1 MLISVVDNTVQKKF
15 EVVKVDSQTK
25 QPLAGVQF
33 KIWRDATLLG
43 DYTTDENGK
52 ITIEKAPAGTY
63 KVQEV
68 ATLKGIYPQRQTAG
82 DRTHDR

>member
-1 MLISVVDNTVQKKF
+1 MDNTVQKKF
-15 EVVKVDSQTK
+15 EVIKVDSQTK

-52 ITIEKAPAGTY
+52 ITIEKGSGRHLQSTGNCY
-63 KVQEV
+63 F
-68 ATLKGIYPQRQTAG
+68 KGIYPER
-82 DRTHDR
+82 